1 MKRNGRRKEGR
12 ANDTSLARGLN
23 VTTFPPKR
31 NLKVGKHRALAAT
44 PSAVNETSSVGSH
57 FQFSTAW
64 PCAPPAHTVYR
75 LPSHGLP
82 SFHTTGD
89 KLPSTFPSFHFPRL
103 AFPESALPSF
113 FSPAIPMQVPQQTS
127 VRLHVFLSPP
137 RALSTS
143 VLPTPPP
150 PSIPLLSLR
159 NVDIVDSMFD
169 MVSAL
174 NGSIGYV
181 TASSKLVFL
190 FFLNL
195 QIDGNTSF
203 NVKEDRSGRAL
214 TLILSN

>member
-1 MKRNGRRKEGR
+1 MKLPPWAHTFNFPPRGR
-12 ANDTSLARGLN
+12 AHPPLVQYTVSQVMVSHLSTQPATNYHLLFRRFTSLVFR
-23 VTTFPPKR
+23 FQK
-31 NLKVGKHRALAAT
+31 AL
-44 PSAVNETSSVGSH
+44 
-57 FQFSTAW
+57 
-64 PCAPPAHTVYR
+64 
-75 LPSHGLP
+75 
-82 SFHTTGD
+82 
-89 KLPSTFPSFHFPRL
+89 
-103 AFPESALPSF
+103 F

-127 VRLHVFLSPP
+127 IRLHVFLSPP

-195 QIDGNTSF
+195 QIDGNASF

>member
-1 MKRNGRRKEGR
+1 MKLPPWAHTFNFPPRGRAHPPRVQYTVSQVMVSHLSTQPATNYHLLFRHFVTSSCVSRKRSILLFLAGDTNGR
-12 ANDTSLARGLN
+12 
-23 VTTFPPKR
+23 
-31 NLKVGKHRALAAT
+31 
-44 PSAVNETSSVGSH
+44 
-57 FQFSTAW
+57 
-64 PCAPPAHTVYR
+64 Y
-75 LPSHGLP
+75 
-82 SFHTTGD
+82 
-89 KLPSTFPSFHFPRL
+89 
-103 AFPESALPSF
+103 
-113 FSPAIPMQVPQQTS
+113 QVPQQTS

-137 RALSTS
+137 RALSTF

-195 QIDGNTSF
+195 QIDDNASF